1 MQQRLESREWERER
15 ERKIGIC
22 FQLKGQDIGVGTQEQ
37 QMLKKDKKWEKRL
50 RSFVGPWAA
59 GAKTT
64 FNVASIYCIC
74 QHPHQKKKFVTS
86 KRQGKS

>member
-37 QMLKKDKKWEKRL
+37 QMLKKDKKLKMGEASTIL
-50 RSFVGPWAA
+50 RGPVG
-59 GAKTT
+59 GR
-64 FNVASIYCIC
+64 S
-74 QHPHQKKKFVTS
+74 
-86 KRQGKS
+86 